1 MEEERESTQ
10 RRPATERADELLSR
24 AGQTAG
30 IFASLVGMRV
40 ARVAAFAREEVEDMW
55 AEARSIRQQT
65 VEAEANGETTASA
78 SEGVDISEQT
88 RGEAEKREPEE
99 RTEPDQAKAGTATAE
114 ATDNAIKPGDYVGAA
129 GRKEEEQDAGSDGD
143 EEEIKATDTARRRA
157 EELGVDL
164 QEVEGTGAHGQITV
178 EDVKKKAES

>member
-1 MEEERESTQ
+1 MEEGRESTQ

-55 AEARSIRQQT
+55 AEARSIRQQAA
-65 VEAEANGETTASA
+65 EAEANGDVKASA
-78 SEGVDISEQT
+78 SEGVNTSERS
-88 RGEAEKREPEE
+88 RGETEKREPEE
-99 RTEPDQAKAGTATAE
+99 RTETGGEAEAGATTAE
-114 ATDNAIKPGDYVGAA
+114 ATDHAIKPGDYVGAA
-129 GRKEEEQDAGSDGD
+129 GRKEEEQDTDSGGGA
-143 EEEIKATDTARRRA
+143 EEIKATDAAQRRA

-164 QEVEGTGAHGQITV
+164 RDVEGTGAHGQITV
-178 EDVKKKAES
+178 EDVKKKA